1 MLLLILC
8 VSLKITITSCSK
20 VQQGL
25 RFPLGVRGIFTTK
38 CVQKVPTRDRDNL
51 VKPFMHV
58 AIQTTRHYAT
68 LSKLYYFIFQKEKLL
83 TIFEMAINDFSLILH
98 VSM

>member
-8 VSLKITITSCSK
+8 TSLGITTTSCSK
-20 VQQGL
+20 GPQGL
-25 RFPLGVRGIFTTK
+25 HFPLGDDGMFTIK
-38 CVQKVPTRDRDNL
+38 CVQKVLTWDSDYL

-68 LSKLYYFIFQKEKLL
+68 LSTNKIICW
-83 TIFEMAINDFSLILH
+83 TISSQITSNLCSAYSL
-98 VSM
+98 